1 MRTDSTEF
9 KCPNCASQDIFI
21 DFNRKNG
28 EAAEECFHCG
38 YAYSKVMTNYEEAVR
53 EGIPT
58 YNCNFLIKEYW
69 PELETGK
76 AIEKVT
82 VVTYIDIKQTPTK

>member
-1 MRTDSTEF
+1 MGTSSTEIQ
-9 KCPNCASQDIFI
+9 CPNCPEQALVIE
-21 DFNRKNG
+21 FNTKTRE
-28 EAAEECFHCG
+28 EATECFHCG

-53 EGIPT
+53 EEIPT

-82 VVTYIDIKQTPTK
+82 VVTYIDKY

>member
-1 MRTDSTEF
+1 MLI
-9 KCPNCASQDIFI
+9 KCPNCPEQADVIEFDIKT
-21 DFNRKNG
+21 RE
-28 EAAEECFHCG
+28 EATECSHCG

-76 AIEKVT
+76 AIEEVT
-82 VVTYIDIKQTPTK
+82 VVTYIDKY